1 MKTDEAPGTSRRH
14 RLPIAASSL
23 PRTVEGVSLSPVAVP
38 RRGCDADAERRGS
51 IREGNA
57 MARMRVG
64 AAGLI
69 ASLLVAACNTAAPS
83 ATPAAATDS
92 PTSAPTASPQPSID
106 VAALFAARIDEV
118 ASGVSSFEGTARIG
132 TVQFTMTG
140 SSAFDG
146 PDTKGK
152 TTTTIGGVAST
163 VETTRVAGAAY
174 KKSGDGPW
182 VKSAA
187 TSGGDINNELFE
199 NADSFQDDGTVTRN
213 GQLVHELVASSDSG
227 FDPAAI
233 FGDAQGI
240 SNVEGSPSFFVTDD
254 GTPVAATI
262 DLTWRQ
268 VVGEQ
273 TLDGSMSFELTFSQ
287 LDAPQTIRAPDDAW
301 TRFTSDRWGYSIA
314 YPPDYD
320 FDSDKD
326 YDYFIG
332 PDAGFYTGSRSNNQ
346 GFTLNVIT
354 NAEIASVKDYLGTRS
369 VTNDA
374 ITVGGLPGR
383 LLQASGK
390 SPDLG
395 KVLALEAIVVKGKH
409 LYSIVWFS
417 EPGNEAADLALF
429 KQAISTVT
437 FAP

>member
-1 MKTDEAPGTSRRH
+1 MLA
-14 RLPIAASSL
+14 
-23 PRTVEGVSLSPVAVP
+23 
-38 RRGCDADAERRGS
+38 
-51 IREGNA
+51 
-57 MARMRVG
+57 G
-64 AAGLI
+64 A
-69 ASLLVAACNTAAPS
+69 CTTAAPS
-83 ATPAAATDS
+83 ATPAPAATDAPS
-92 PTSAPTASPQPSID
+92 AAPTASPQPSAD

-118 ASGVSSFEGTARIG
+118 ESGVSSFEGTAQIG
-132 TVQFTMTG
+132 TVQFSMTG

-146 PDTKGK
+146 PDTKGS

-163 VETTRVAGAAY
+163 VETSRVAGTAY

-182 VKSAA
+182 VKSVA
-187 TSGGDINNELFE
+187 SGGGDINDELFE
-199 NADSFQDDGTVTRN
+199 NAESFRDDGTVTRN
-213 GQLVHELVASSDSG
+213 GQLVHELVASSESG

-233 FGDAQGI
+233 FGEAEGI
-240 SNVEGSPSFFVTDD
+240 SNVEGTPSFFVTPD

-273 TLDGSMSFELTFSQ
+273 TLDGQMSFEITFSQ
-287 LDAPQTIRAPDDAW
+287 LDAPQTIRAPADAW

-314 YPPDYD
+314 YPPGYD

-332 PDAGFYTGSRSNNQ
+332 PGAAFYTGSRTNNQ
-346 GFTLNVIT
+346 GFTLNVIA
-354 NAEIASVKDYLGTRS
+354 NAEVASVKDYLGTRS

-383 LLQASGK
+383 LLTASGK

-395 KVLALEAIVVKGKH
+395 KVLALEAIVVKGKFA
-409 LYSIVWFS
+409 YSVVWFS
-417 EPGNEAADLALF
+417 EPGNEAADVALF
-429 KQAISTVT
+429 RQAVSTVT
-437 FAP
+437 FDA

>member
-1 MKTDEAPGTSRRH
+1 
-14 RLPIAASSL
+14 
-23 PRTVEGVSLSPVAVP
+23 
-38 RRGCDADAERRGS
+38 
-51 IREGNA
+51 
-57 MARMRVG
+57 MARTRVG
-64 AAGLI
+64 AASLI
-69 ASLLVAACNTAAPS
+69 VTLLVAACSTATPS
-83 ATPAAATDS
+83 ASPPPAATDS
-92 PTSAPTASPQPSID
+92 PSAAPTASPEPSVD

-118 ASGVSSFEGTARIG
+118 ESGVSSFEGTAQIG

-140 SSAFDG
+140 SSTFDG

-152 TTTTIGGVAST
+152 TTTTIGGVPSI
-163 VETTRVAGAAY
+163 VETSRVAGTAY

-182 VKSAA
+182 VKVAA
-187 TSGGDINNELFE
+187 TGGGDINNELFE
-199 NADSFQDDGTVTRN
+199 NADSFRDDGTVTRD
-213 GQLVHELVASSDSG
+213 GHLVHELVASSESG

-233 FGDAQGI
+233 FGDAEGI

-268 VVGEQ
+268 LVGEQ
-273 TLDGSMSFELTFSQ
+273 TLDGSMSFEITFSQ
-287 LDAPQTIRAPDDAW
+287 LDAPQTIRAPEDAW

-314 YPPDYD
+314 YPSDYD

-326 YDYFIG
+326 NDYFIG
-332 PDAGFYTGSRSNNQ
+332 PGAAFYTGTRSNNQ

-354 NAEIASVKDYLGTRS
+354 NAEIASVKDYLGTRT

-395 KVLALEAIVVKGKH
+395 KVIALEAMVVKGKY
-409 LYSIVWFS
+409 LYSVIWFS

-429 KQAISTVT
+429 KQALSTIT